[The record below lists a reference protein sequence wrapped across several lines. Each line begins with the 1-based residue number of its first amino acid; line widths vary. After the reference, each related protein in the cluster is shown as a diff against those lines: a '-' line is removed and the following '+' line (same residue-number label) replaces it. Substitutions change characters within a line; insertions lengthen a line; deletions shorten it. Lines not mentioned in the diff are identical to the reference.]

1 MKETVYTVRN
11 PICINPRRA
20 QMFTKLMTAF
30 ASAVKVYRG
39 GDSCRCNCNGKDLYE
54 LLNLQVRMNDTITV
68 QAVGIDEEET
78 INTAVDFLK
87 RHL

>member
-1 MKETVYTVRN
+1 
-11 PICINPRRA
+11 
-20 QMFTKLMTAF
+20 
-30 ASAVKVYRG
+30 
-39 GDSCRCNCNGKDLYE
+39 
-54 LLNLQVRMNDTITV
+54 MNDTITV